1 MKQRMYHYKH
11 AVAKTVEHTDVDTN
25 QPSAYRI
32 VIIDGMAVINSVTK
46 TDQMKTC
53 QDFAESFLAII
64 CNMAANYDEVRLVF
78 DRYMK
83 TSLKEQMRTK
93 RIKGKSTYYHVKDT
107 TLIQNISPKDFLS
120 DIRTKA
126 ELTEYLADKVV

>member
-1 MKQRMYHYKH
+1 M
-11 AVAKTVEHTDVDTN
+11 DTN
-25 QPSAYRI
+25 QPSAYRV
-32 VIIDGMAVINSVTK
+32 VIIDGMAVVNSVIK

-83 TSLKEQMRTK
+83 TSLKEDEDKEDQRK
-93 RIKGKSTYYHVKDT
+93 VNILPCEGHHFCHVSAT
-107 TLIQNISPKDFLS
+107 LS
-120 DIRTKA
+120 D
-126 ELTEYLADKVV
+126 